1 MHKLPRGIFF
11 WLLLL
16 TAVATLLA
24 TACQAAPT
32 ATPTKAPAPAA
43 ATPTTAAPPAAATAT
58 KPPAAAAAKQDF
70 RLNIGGEPQSID
82 PNRSAWDTSITI
94 IRQVFVPL
102 LGFNKDLS
110 LKAAVAK
117 EIPSTANGGISAD
130 GKTYTFKLRNDVKWS
145 DGKPVTA
152 KDFAYSIKRLMDP
165 KLAAEYASF
174 YYDIVGAEELN
185 TAKPDSPDLAK
196 LTGALGV
203 KAVDDTTL
211 EITLKNPRPTFLQVM
226 ALDWPVVPIRQ
237 DMVEKGG
244 DKWTDSP
251 DTYIGNG
258 PFMLK
263 EWKHQDHITLVPN
276 PNWWGDPKPK
286 LTSITWVMITDAA
299 AARASYEAG
308 ELDMVAV
315 PSPDIPKVLADANLS
330 KQTVRINELVT
341 FGVRY
346 NVKEKPFD
354 NVKLR
359 QAFQTAFD
367 GKTFVE
373 KVLNLGKPALSWIP
387 PGMPG
392 YNADLG
398 KEWAFNPTKAKQLL
412 SDAGFAD
419 PKTVPPIKL
428 QFADTGNNKLYAQF
442 IQAQLKDNLAVAIDL
457 DPMEPKS
464 FSTLVNAKKH
474 QWAWFG
480 WGADYPDPDNWLPE
494 IWGTKGGNNK
504 TNYSSAQFD
513 EIAAK
518 AAAELDEAKRLK
530 LWDDA
535 QKIVI
540 ADLPSL
546 FTHYRERLVFVKP
559 YVQGLTPT
567 AMDGHCPGDRFFYTM
582 SIAPH

>member
-1 MHKLPRGIFF
+1 
-11 WLLLL
+11 
-16 TAVATLLA
+16 
-24 TACQAAPT
+24 
-32 ATPTKAPAPAA
+32 
-43 ATPTTAAPPAAATAT
+43 
-58 KPPAAAAAKQDF
+58 
-70 RLNIGGEPQSID
+70 
-82 PNRSAWDTSITI
+82 
-94 IRQVFVPL
+94 
-102 LGFNKDLS
+102 
-110 LKAAVAK
+110 
-117 EIPSTANGGISAD
+117 
-130 GKTYTFKLRNDVKWS
+130 
-145 DGKPVTA
+145 
-152 KDFAYSIKRLMDP
+152 
-165 KLAAEYASF
+165 
-174 YYDIVGAEELN
+174 
-185 TAKPDSPDLAK
+185 
-196 LTGALGV
+196 
-203 KAVDDTTL
+203 
-211 EITLKNPRPTFLQVM
+211 
-226 ALDWPVVPIRQ
+226 
-237 DMVEKGG
+237 
-244 DKWTDSP
+244 
-251 DTYIGNG
+251 
-258 PFMLK
+258 
-263 EWKHQDHITLVPN
+263 
-276 PNWWGDPKPK
+276 
-286 LTSITWVMITDAA
+286 MITDAA

-442 IQAQLKDNLAVAIDL
+442 IQAQLKDNIAVAIDL